1 MGFSFSNKKET
12 ELQAVQQ
19 QTTQLQLSKS
29 EVEALLTM
37 IKSMNFRG
45 DQIEDVYNLVLKL
58 QEYYIS
64 LKD

>member
-1 MGFSFSNKKET
+1 MGFSFSNKKEP
-12 ELQAVQQ
+12 ELQPVQQ
-19 QTTQLQLSKS
+19 QTTQLQLSKG

>member
-1 MGFSFSNKKET
+1 MGFSFSNKKES
-12 ELQAVQQ
+12 ELQQVQQ
-19 QTTQLQLSKS
+19 QTTQLQLSKG

>member
-1 MGFSFSNKKET
+1 MGFSFSGKKES
-12 ELQAVQQ
+12 ELQPVQQ
-19 QTTQLQLSKS
+19 QTTQLQLSKG

>member
-1 MGFSFSNKKET
+1 MGFSFSGKKEP
-12 ELQAVQQ
+12 ELQPVQQ
-19 QTTQLQLSKS
+19 QTTQLQLSKG

>member
-1 MGFSFSNKKET
+1 MGFSFSNKKEQ
-12 ELQAVQQ
+12 ELQPVQQ
-19 QTTQLQLSKS
+19 QTTQLQLSKG

>member
-1 MGFSFSNKKET
+1 MGFSFSNKKES
-12 ELQAVQQ
+12 ELQQVQQ
-19 QTTQLQLSKS
+19 QTTQLQLSKG

-45 DQIEDVYNLVLKL
+45 DQIEDIYNLVLKL

>member
-1 MGFSFSNKKET
+1 MGFSFSSKKES
-12 ELQAVQQ
+12 ELQPVQQ
-19 QTTQLQLSKS
+19 QTTQLQLSKG